1 MKKPELLAPG
11 GSLEKLKT
19 AIDYGADAV
28 YIGGDTFSLRVAA
41 ENFSVEDM
49 REGLK
54 YAHDRGRRVYLTAN
68 IIPHNRD
75 IAELKDY
82 IAEIRPLGFDA
93 VLVADLGIFSMMRE
107 LAPEL
112 PIHVSTQA
120 NNTNYMSALMW
131 HKLGASRIVLGREM
145 SFDEIAEFRANI
157 PEELELE
164 AFVHGAMCISYS
176 GRCLLSNYMTGR
188 NSNLGACAHPCRW
201 NYSLV
206 EEKRPGEYFDVEENE
221 RGTFIFNSKDLCMIE
236 HIPELV
242 KSGVSNLKIEGRVKT
257 AFYVATIVGAYRREL
272 DRYFA
277 DPEGY
282 TFNPGE
288 LEELC
293 KVSHR
298 PYTTGFFFGR
308 PGAEAQVYETS
319 SYIRDYEL
327 IGIVKDYDEKT
338 GRMTVTQRNRFF
350 EGDELEILQ
359 PGKPYLTIK
368 AEAMQDGEGNP
379 ITVAPHPEQ
388 IVTMNAPEPIA
399 KGAMLRAEKK

>member
-1 MKKPELLAPG
+1 
-11 GSLEKLKT
+11 
-19 AIDYGADAV
+19 
-28 YIGGDTFSLRVAA
+28 
-41 ENFSVEDM
+41 
-49 REGLK
+49 
-54 YAHDRGRRVYLTAN
+54 
-68 IIPHNRD
+68 
-75 IAELKDY
+75 
-82 IAEIRPLGFDA
+82 
-93 VLVADLGIFSMMRE
+93 
-107 LAPEL
+107 
-112 PIHVSTQA
+112 
-120 NNTNYMSALMW
+120 MS
-131 HKLGASRIVLGREM
+131 S
-145 SFDEIAEFRANI
+145 
-157 PEELELE
+157 
-164 AFVHGAMCISYS
+164 
-176 GRCLLSNYMTGR
+176 
-188 NSNLGACAHPCRW
+188 
-201 NYSLV
+201 
-206 EEKRPGEYFDVEENE
+206 
-221 RGTFIFNSKDLCMIE
+221 
-236 HIPELV
+236 
-242 KSGVSNLKIEGRVKT
+242 LKIEGRVKT

-277 DPEGY
+277 DSEGY

-388 IVTMNAPEPIA
+388 IVTMNAPEPVPE
-399 KGAMLRAEKK
+399 GAMLRAMKK